1 MREDPRCHWC
11 KRELTLYPSY
21 GRGGFKMMPEDYP
34 TIDHLTSA
42 FMGPR
47 RNDDG
52 KSQTLVIACP
62 QCNNTRNVAE
72 CQHHIWRTRWKSA
85 SFPFPLRWLGRLLK
99 KYRYYFQR
107 KNKKRRPTFVCYN
120 RHMESPVNARYYYS
134 EGMLYRVSGGR
145 IYAMIE
151 GKGWMVNWTPSEGAI
166 NGKTQISEDEARK
179 VTERLG
185 EDF

>member
-1 MREDPRCHWC
+1 
-11 KRELTLYPSY
+11 
-21 GRGGFKMMPEDYP
+21 
-34 TIDHLTSA
+34 
-42 FMGPR
+42 
-47 RNDDG
+47 
-52 KSQTLVIACP
+52 
-62 QCNNTRNVAE
+62 
-72 CQHHIWRTRWKSA
+72 
-85 SFPFPLRWLGRLLK
+85 
-99 KYRYYFQR
+99 
-107 KNKKRRPTFVCYN
+107 
-120 RHMESPVNARYYYS
+120 MESPVNARYYYS